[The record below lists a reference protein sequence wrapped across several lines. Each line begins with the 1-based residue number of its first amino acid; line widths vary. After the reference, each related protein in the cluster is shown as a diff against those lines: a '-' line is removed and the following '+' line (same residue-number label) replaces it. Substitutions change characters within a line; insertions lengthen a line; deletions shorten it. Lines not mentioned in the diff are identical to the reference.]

1 MLLNSFLRGTTGKV
15 IVLMICILCAGCFDL
30 GLNERKILLVQ
41 LGEEK
46 IGQHL

>member
-1 MLLNSFLRGTTGKV
+1 MGKV